1 MRFKLRFLKRLEV
14 KLAHLVCLLLPK
26 TRQNRTDG
34 KKRNLESF
42 FFFIILTQSLF
53 Y

>member
-14 KLAHLVCLLLPK
+14 KLVHLVCLLLSN